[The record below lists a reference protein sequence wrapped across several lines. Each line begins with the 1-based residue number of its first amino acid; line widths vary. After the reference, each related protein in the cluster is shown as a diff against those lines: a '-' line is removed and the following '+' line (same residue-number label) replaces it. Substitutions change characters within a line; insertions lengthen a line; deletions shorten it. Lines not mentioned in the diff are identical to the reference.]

1 MAGTVSVL
9 KLTLEGAQKAV
20 EAVLKEAKSRK
31 KEISV
36 CVMDAGG
43 HPVAFARTDKASLT
57 TITVAENKA
66 RCAAFTAFPTGKL
79 SKEGNER
86 SDFHA
91 LSITMAAGLEN
102 MVLMQGG
109 VPIVINGECV
119 GGVAVSGAGHSDG
132 EIALVGAL
140 AIEGAVEVKPKVKE
154 AKA

>member
-1 MAGTVSVL
+1 MAETQSVL
-9 KLTLEGAQKAV
+9 KLTLEGAQKVV
-20 EAVLKEAKSRK
+20 EAVLKEAKLRK

-36 CVMDAGG
+36 YVMDAGG
-43 HPVAFARTDKASLT
+43 HPMAFARTDKASLT

-66 RCAAFTAFPTGKL
+66 RCAAFTAFPTGKV

-109 VPIVINGECV
+109 VPIVISGECV

-132 EIALVGAL
+132 EIAWAGAL
-140 AIEGAVEVKPKVKE
+140 ALQGAVEVKPKVKD